1 MGGYNM
7 GKREELL
14 KECRELGI
22 TFVDDSFS
30 LNEIREAIENK
41 KKEIAAAEKKRQST
55 ETWKEAVAPEQEELL
70 QMLESRGLDPERIQ
84 KWLSYSTSAGSQE
97 ELHHAI
103 NEDIRARNACRERH
117 GLSKREK
124 LMPLRRDIVDLYSH
138 GLMDEWLN
146 EPKLHDPNYKVN
158 FPFERYA
165 SGIIEDLQKK
175 EREVQKAE
183 AVKAEVQT
191 RFARLKVI
199 PTKIITDPQSGK
211 VRANEKYNQW
221 IDEASELRHFLE
233 NQIKVYASGGKE
245 ASAVPDVEK
254 TLKSTYQ
261 LLLPLIENAKK
272 Q

>member
-1 MGGYNM
+1 M

-14 KECRELGI
+14 EECRELGI

-30 LNEIREAIENK
+30 LNEIRQAIENK
-41 KKEIAAAEKKRQST
+41 KKEIAEAEKKRQSA

-70 QMLESRGLDPERIQ
+70 KMLESRGLDPERIR

-103 NEDIRARNACRERH
+103 NEDIRPRNACRERH
-117 GLSKREK
+117 GLSKFEK

-146 EPKLHDPNYKVN
+146 EPDVQDPEYKAN
-158 FPFERYA
+158 LAFEGYA
-165 SGIIEDLQKK
+165 SRIITDLQNK

-183 AVKAEVQT
+183 AVKAEAQT
-191 RFARLKVI
+191 RLARLKVI

-211 VRANEKYNQW
+211 VRANERYNQW
-221 IDEASELRHFLE
+221 IDEASELSGFLE
-233 NQIKVYASGGKE
+233 NQIKAYSSGGKE
-245 ASAVPDVEK
+245 ASAMPDVEK

-261 LLLPLIENAKK
+261 LLLSLIEKAKK